1 MSSRKKDGTP
11 YKVVRCHV
19 RISETPIDPV
29 EPQASLLS
37 STTRM
42 GARFTPTV
50 QKAAPADSFIRTKVA
65 WSTSEIRILDE
76 LLGAQKA
83 LCITGIAQTVTA
95 ISPSFWRPMLAFTA
109 PAFIITTSQKTSL

>member
-29 EPQASLLS
+29 EPQTSLLS
-37 STTRM
+37 STTRV

-50 QKAAPADSFIRTKVA
+50 QKAAPAERVA